1 MSTAVWVVI
10 AVAAAGVAAGAGFLL
25 WSRARTL
32 RLRRRFGPEYDRAVT
47 RTGDRRAAER
57 ELRERERRHHELDIR
72 PLDDAARGR
81 YRQEWTRVQ
90 EQFVDS
96 PVAALGQA
104 DRLVTT
110 VMGDRGYPTAGFD
123 ERVAHLSVEHGR
135 TIDYY
140 RRGHEISR
148 RAEHDQ
154 ASTEDMR
161 QAMVHYRAL
170 LEDLLAVPPAE
181 RAEVRTAPPRR
192 PERGSPRH
200 AEPTELADG
209 DAARA
214 AETGVPAEVAAEE
227 SAGDDERLRRAE
239 ERNGEAAARTRTRG
253 AD

>member
-10 AVAAAGVAAGAGFLL
+10 AVVAVAVAAGIGFLL

-32 RLRRRFGPEYDRAVT
+32 RLRRRFGPEYERAVT

-57 ELRERERRHHELDIR
+57 ELLERERRHDELDIR
-72 PLDDAARGR
+72 PLDDAARAR
-81 YRQEWTRVQ
+81 YREEWTHVQ

-104 DRLVTT
+104 DRLVIK

-140 RRGHEISR
+140 RRGQEISR
-148 RAEHDQ
+148 RAERDQ

-181 RAEVRTAPPRR
+181 RAEVPPAPHNRR
-192 PERGSPRH
+192 PENGSPRH
-200 AEPTELADG
+200 AASAD
-209 DAARA
+209 
-214 AETGVPAEVAAEE
+214 VAA
-227 SAGDDERLRRAE
+227 GDPRGENDDGRLRRAE
-239 ERNGEAAARTRTRG
+239 ERNGEAAARTRNPRS
-253 AD
+253 